1 MKIMTCNTDETAK
14 TSFISTLEALLVSQH
29 YFNRTFQKCSI
40 EIEIISQEFTPS
52 SPGEPDLNKSDLFT
66 TNDRIKNMYYAYLCD
81 KI

>member
-14 TSFISTLEALLVSQH
+14 TSFIFNVGSTVGVST
-29 YFNRTFQKCSI
+29 FNRTFEKCSI
-40 EIEIISQEFTPS
+40 EIEIISQEFTPL

-66 TNDRIKNMYYAYLCD
+66 TNDRIKNMYYDSLCD